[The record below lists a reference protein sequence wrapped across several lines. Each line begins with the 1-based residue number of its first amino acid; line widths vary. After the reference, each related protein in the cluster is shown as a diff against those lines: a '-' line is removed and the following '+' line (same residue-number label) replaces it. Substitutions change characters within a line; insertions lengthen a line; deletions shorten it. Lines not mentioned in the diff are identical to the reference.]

1 MHNAKRRQWQ
11 LWASLSVSSCSL
23 ARHLFLLKTTNSES
37 VLVSGPV
44 IYFAPKVA
52 GEFTQRHR
60 DGKKREMNKSINKV
74 REAKLELYR
83 KKGKIH
89 AKATSGKFNTLRW
102 AMVWFTQVIFYGT
115 CWLNW
120 SANGLTRQA
129 VLLDIAHEK
138 FYLFGLVLW
147 PQDALL
153 MAFVLIL
160 AATALFLVTALAG
173 RLFCG
178 FLCPQTVYT
187 SIFAWIEARVEGDHL
202 ARLKLDQSP
211 WSSRKLLL
219 KAIKHSLWFLFAA
232 WTAITFV
239 GYFTPIRELLPTL
252 PSWNVGP
259 WEGFWLIFYCVFTYV
274 QAGLAREAVC
284 QHMCPYS
291 RFQGVMFDPTTRN
304 VSYDAQ
310 RGEPRNSRGQ
320 AGNSGDCIDCG
331 ICVQVCPTGIDI
343 RDGLQY
349 QCINCGLC
357 IDACDQVM
365 TKLGAPTGLIRF
377 MSQKEVV
384 NEAPPQGLSD
394 RPRVAIYACLLLIF
408 VVLGTW
414 TLAHR
419 SPLLVDV
426 LRDRGALYRETSEGT
441 VENAYTLK
449 LMNLD
454 ETARSFT
461 VEVDGQPGIELLGER
476 EFSVEAGSIRPLF
489 LTVAMPDNS
498 QASGI
503 QSIQFRI
510 SAKHDPAIS
519 VTEKSSFVLP

>member
-1 MHNAKRRQWQ
+1 MSK
-11 LWASLSVSSCSL
+11 
-23 ARHLFLLKTTNSES
+23 
-37 VLVSGPV
+37 P
-44 IYFAPKVA
+44 
-52 GEFTQRHR
+52 
-60 DGKKREMNKSINKV
+60 INKV

-89 AKATSGKFNTLRW
+89 AKATSGKFNSLRW
-102 AMVWFTQVIFYGT
+102 AMVWFTQIIFYGT
-115 CWLNW
+115 CWLTW
-120 SANGLTRQA
+120 DANGLTRQA

-160 AATALFLVTALAG
+160 AATALFFVTALAG

-178 FLCPQTVYT
+178 FVCPQTVYT
-187 SIFAWIEARVEGDHL
+187 SIFTWIEAKVEGDHL

-211 WSSRKLLL
+211 WTGRKL
-219 KAIKHSLWFLFAA
+219 AIKALKHGIWFLFAG

-252 PSWNVGP
+252 PNWSVGP
-259 WEGFWLIFYCVFTYV
+259 WEGFWLVFYCAFTYV

-291 RFQGVMFDPTTRN
+291 RFQGVMFDPTTKN
-304 VSYDAQ
+304 VAYDAQ
-310 RGEPRNSRGQ
+310 RGEPRNTRRQ
-320 AGNSGDCIDCG
+320 VGNTGDCIDCG

-365 TKLGAPTGLIRF
+365 TKIGAPTGLIRF
-377 MSQKEVV
+377 MSEKELTGDTQ
-384 NEAPPQGLSD
+384 PKGLAK
-394 RPRVAIYACLLLIF
+394 RPRVAVYASLLLVFSI
-408 VVLGTW
+408 LGAW
-414 TLAHR
+414 TLANR
-419 SPLLVDV
+419 SLLLVDG
-426 LRDRGALYRETSEGT
+426 LRDRGALHRETAEGT
-441 VENAYTLK
+441 IENAYTLK

-454 ETARSFT
+454 ETTRTFRIDVTGLPDIGIVGEHEFT
-461 VEVDGQPGIELLGER
+461 
-476 EFSVEAGSIRPLF
+476 VEAGSIRPLS
-489 LTVAMPDNS
+489 LTLAMPGDTTKR
-498 QASGI
+498 GI
-503 QSIQFRI
+503 QPIHFHI
-510 SAKHDPAIS
+510 SAKHDPALS
-519 VTEKSSFVLP
+519 VEEKSSFVLP